1 MLKIKKMSVWA
12 ALLAFSVTAF
22 SQASGVVQE
31 IKENMIKVDGG
42 VFTMGSSGS
51 ENNESPVHEVSVR
64 TFSILKTEVTQAQ
77 YKAVVGKNYSH
88 FKGNKRPVEEV
99 SWYDAIVFCNKLS
112 LASGYNPAYSLNGET
127 DPEKW
132 GTVPRIDASSD
143 SKAIWNSIKCDFNA
157 NGYRLPTEAEWEYAA
172 KGGKEADDAIYSGS
186 STVTNVAW
194 NADAIDGETHTVGLK
209 APNCLGI
216 YDMSGNVWEW
226 CWDWY
231 GNYNVNDSDNPL
243 GASDGVTGRKI
254 RRGGSIASD
263 AVFCR
268 NTNRASTAP
277 EVRGVDLGFR
287 IVRSLDV
294 LKGSRF
300 SSSSSDDG
308 IIYEDD
314 DDEFVETGR

>member
-1 MLKIKKMSVWA
+1 
-12 ALLAFSVTAF
+12 
-22 SQASGVVQE
+22 
-31 IKENMIKVDGG
+31 
-42 VFTMGSSGS
+42 
-51 ENNESPVHEVSVR
+51 
-64 TFSILKTEVTQAQ
+64 
-77 YKAVVGKNYSH
+77 
-88 FKGNKRPVEEV
+88 
-99 SWYDAIVFCNKLS
+99 
-112 LASGYNPAYSLNGET
+112 
-127 DPEKW
+127 
-132 GTVPRIDASSD
+132 
-143 SKAIWNSIKCDFNA
+143 
-157 NGYRLPTEAEWEYAA
+157 
-172 KGGKEADDAIYSGS
+172 
-186 STVTNVAW
+186 
-194 NADAIDGETHTVGLK
+194 
-209 APNCLGI
+209 
-216 YDMSGNVWEW
+216 MSGNVWEW

-243 GASDGVTGRKI
+243 GATDGVTGRKI